1 MLGAILIAVDQDVRL
16 RAAQPSD
23 YDVIVTVM
31 DDWFGGRQVRM
42 ALPRLFLDHFHQTS
56 LVGERGNSLVAFLV
70 GFLSP
75 SLPEVAYIHFV
86 GVDPRFRGHGLARRL
101 YRKFFT
107 LAQADSRSTV
117 RAITSRRTTNRSRST
132 LRWGLPSPSRS
143 RTTTAR
149 RLIGFSSPA
158 ASSHPIRRSRR
169 SDASWTSPVAG
180 RGRRP

>member
-23 YDVIVTVM
+23 YDVIVAVM

-117 RAITSRRTTNRSRST
+117 RAITSPQNHESIAFHTAMGFAVTEPLADYNGPSVDRVLFSRS
-132 LRWGLPSPSRS
+132 LEPSDQ
-143 RTTTAR
+143 T
-149 RLIGFSSPA
+149 
-158 ASSHPIRRSRR
+158 
-169 SDASWTSPVAG
+169 
-180 RGRRP
+180 